1 MEAVLMEA
9 SVVQLT
15 PHRSQPLDQTTV
27 GRLFEQHGDAVYRFC
42 VRVLGCEHDAADAMQ
57 NTFVN
62 LARRRALPSG
72 DEDSLRFYLFATAR
86 NACFDLRRRDRGEA
100 SLDALRDAG
109 AYVEGES
116 HGPDALPEQ
125 RVIDDAARARVYAA
139 LADLPDRQRT
149 AWVLREV
156 ADLSYDEI
164 AERLDMNANAVAQLL
179 HRARRGLQSSL
190 AAAGPL

>member
-62 LARRRALPSG
+62 LARRRSLVG
-72 DEDSLRFYLFATAR
+72 DEEESLRFYLFTTAR
-86 NACFDLRRRDRGEA
+86 NACFDLRRRNRGDA

-109 AYVEGES
+109 AYVEGEAQ
-116 HGPDALPEQ
+116 GLAAQPEQ
-125 RVIDDAARARVYAA
+125 HVIDEAVRGRVYAA
-139 LADLPDRQRT
+139 LAELPARQRT

-156 ADLSYDEI
+156 ADLSYEEI
-164 AERLDMNANAVAQLL
+164 ADRLQMNANAVAQLL
-179 HRARRGLQSSL
+179 HRARRALQSSL
-190 AAAGPL
+190 AAAGAL